1 MAVTADGSRFVF
13 RGNAMPFGGRITDI
27 AGTAVSKLIE
37 GPPASALTV
46 AGGRSQSS
54 TAGSSFEGIFKWG
67 ATSAECTGVIQPDG
81 HAETKVTSVMNTF
94 SAKNDPILFEVDLL
108 KISMLSDHPKKG
120 QPSIMPTEV
129 IFGGSKGM
137 FLNGK
142 RIQVEV
148 DDDLKSFPTLV
159 NFETEYRTKQTFYTK
174 YSRRCRRP
182 TAKAPTFGER
192 VPRVGGYVSTSIVR
206 SITWNGKKIDGHV
219 LSLTGFGRIYFGE
232 LLMNE
237 NNRRLTMIRL
247 VMGSS
252 VKSEAAC
259 AEADPN
265 GSWD

>member
-1 MAVTADGSRFVF
+1 
-13 RGNAMPFGGRITDI
+13 MPFGGRITNI
-27 AGTAVSKLIE
+27 GGTAVSKLIE
-37 GPPASALTV
+37 GPPTGALSV

-54 TAGSSFEGIFKWG
+54 GAGSSFEGIFKWG
-67 ATSAECTGVIQPDG
+67 TTNAECTGIIRTDG
-81 HAETKVTSVMNTF
+81 HAETKVTSTLSSF
-94 SAKNDPILFEVDLL
+94 SAKNDPILFETDLL
-108 KISMLSDHPKKG
+108 KISMLSDHPTKG

-129 IFGGSKGM
+129 VFGGTKGM

-142 RIQVEV
+142 QIRVEI
-148 DDDLKSFPTLV
+148 DDDLKSFPTLAQ
-159 NFETEYRTKQTFYTK
+159 FESEYRTKQTFYTK
-174 YSRRCRRP
+174 YKSRFRRSA
-182 TAKAPTFGER
+182 TKAAIYGER
-192 VPRVGGYVSTSIVR
+192 LPRVGGYVSTSIVR

-252 VKSEAAC
+252 VKAEAAC